1 MSKKVNDL
9 KDVLTEEEKEQFK
22 KEIEESKELEDYLN
36 TVEQIQE
43 AIIEKRFD
51 IGNEKYRKLAD
62 KLENYINERKEN

>member
-51 IGNEKYRKLAD
+51 IGNEKYKKLAD

>member
-51 IGNEKYRKLAD
+51 MGNEKYKKLAD